1 MELIVSCSLAVIGY
15 SYFGYPLLAYC
26 MSSMKRRIKFSYT
39 TNYTPFVTI
48 IIAAYNERE
57 CIVDKINN
65 TFSLAYPKE
74 QLRVIIVTDGSTD
87 GTNEIVSNYPLIT
100 LLHNPSRE
108 GKSAALNRA
117 IALCDSEIIVF
128 SDANAMLNQ
137 EAIRELTKHF
147 QDTEIGGV
155 AGEKRIL
162 SEDINGAVIVE
173 GFYWRYESSV
183 RQWDSDWYSVTG
195 AVGELYAMRRSLIEP
210 IPADIV
216 CDDLYLTMRMIS
228 KGVRMCYEANA
239 YSAETPSQSISEEW
253 KRKVRIAAGSLQTLS
268 RLNLL
273 SWCWNQPL
281 AAFQFMS
288 RKILRWIVVPYLLMI
303 LLVIGIVNVGT
314 DENEFYRSLFL
325 LQFIFYFVAFL
336 GWGLKRNKQLPGVF
350 FFPFYLVFANTAMIV
365 GTYYYLVGK
374 SFVKWVRVRR

>member
-1 MELIVSCSLAVIGY
+1 MEFVVLCSLTVIGY
-15 SYFGYPLLAYC
+15 AYIGYPILAYC
-26 MSSMKRRIKFSYT
+26 MSKSKPRRIIPVIENF
-39 TNYTPFVTI
+39 TPSVTI
-48 IIAAYNERE
+48 IIAAYNEKD
-57 CIVDKINN
+57 CIVDKIEN
-65 TFSLAYPKE
+65 TYSLDYPKE
-74 QLRVIIVTDGSTD
+74 QMNVIIVTDGSTD
-87 GTNEIVSNYPLIT
+87 GTNEIVSTYSGVI
-100 LLHNPSRE
+100 LLHKPTRE

-117 IALCDSEIIVF
+117 IALSDSEIVIF
-128 SDANAMLNQ
+128 SDANALLNK
-137 EAIRELTKHF
+137 ESIRELTKYF

-162 SEDINGAVIVE
+162 SDDINGAVNVE
-173 GFYWRYESSV
+173 GFYWRYESNV

-228 KGVRMCYEANA
+228 NGVRMCYEANA

-273 SWCWNQPL
+273 SWCLNQPL

-288 RKILRWIVVPYLLMI
+288 RKILRWIVVPYLL
-303 LLVIGIVNVGT
+303 LLLLGTGIWYWANEVNV
-314 DENEFYRSLFL
+314 FYQVLFSLQL
-325 LQFIFYFVAFL
+325 LFYSLALL
-336 GWGLKRNKQLPGVF
+336 GWVMRTNKWLPSIF
-350 FFPFYLVFANTAMIV
+350 FFPFYFLFANAAMV
-365 GTYYYLVGK
+365 MGAYYYLIGK
-374 SFVKWVRVRR
+374 SFILWERVRR